1 MVLLMNNFLR
11 SLNRFFFRKTKKTR
25 GCDIGLSATSSD
37 EISCG
42 SFTQKFDRAYS
53 TREMKIDSSEEIS
66 TDFLHENNTQQSP
79 SYSIKRNEDYIHV
92 DVILKSPSLPAPEE
106 FNDAKIGLKV
116 MKENSPNEIIVVH
129 LNINSLRNKFE
140 ALQFIIN
147 RNLDIILLSET
158 QLDDSFPS
166 AKFMS
171 KNFGIPYR
179 LDRNSNG
186 GGLLLYVREDIPSKF
201 LKVKSDCNVESIC
214 VDVDLRKRKWF
225 INVSYKPNKSFLSNH
240 LECFNRIIDE
250 YSKIFQNFL
259 FLGDFKPSV
268 SEKCLEEFCNVNG
281 ITSLI
286 KKATC
291 FKNPDKSTCIDLILT
306 NQPSCF
312 QHSKVFEK
320 KLSGFHLFNSH

>member
-11 SLNRFFFRKTKKTR
+11 SLNHFFFRKIKKTR

-66 TDFLHENNTQQSP
+66 TDFLHENDTQQSP
-79 SYSIKRNEDYIHV
+79 SYSVKRNEDYIHV
-92 DVILKSPSLPAPEE
+92 DAILKSPSFSAPEE

-116 MKENSPNEIIVVH
+116 MKENSPNKIIVGH

-158 QLDDSFPS
+158 KLDDSFPS
-166 AKFMS
+166 AQFML

-186 GGLLLYVREDIPSKF
+186 GGLLLYVRDDIPSKF
-201 LKVKSDCNVESIC
+201 LKVKS
-214 VDVDLRKRKWF
+214 L
-225 INVSYKPNKSFLSNH
+225 
-240 LECFNRIIDE
+240 
-250 YSKIFQNFL
+250 
-259 FLGDFKPSV
+259 
-268 SEKCLEEFCNVNG
+268 
-281 ITSLI
+281 
-286 KKATC
+286 
-291 FKNPDKSTCIDLILT
+291 
-306 NQPSCF
+306 
-312 QHSKVFEK
+312 
-320 KLSGFHLFNSH
+320 